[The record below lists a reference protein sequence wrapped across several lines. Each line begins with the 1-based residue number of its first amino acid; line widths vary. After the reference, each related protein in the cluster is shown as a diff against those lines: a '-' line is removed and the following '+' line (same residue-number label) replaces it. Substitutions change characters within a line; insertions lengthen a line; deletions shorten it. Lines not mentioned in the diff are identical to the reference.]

1 MPEVVAEARQGL
13 AIGGPAEVGFD
24 KGTLPYVPG
33 STVRGALATA
43 WIKQNGMPD
52 SSNPLREE
60 FVGLFER
67 DICYGPLFQEGTA
80 VTPLSAVWCKYP
92 TTPDCRIWGIDAAA
106 DGDVT
111 ECPHCGRG
119 IDTGKGEVTGVRV
132 RRIMRTRLDA
142 QGRAVDANLS
152 RGTNWHR
159 ICSTGAV

>member
-60 FVGLFER
+60 FVRARHLLRATVSGR
-67 DICYGPLFQEGTA
+67 NGRHPAIGRVVQ
-80 VTPLSAVWCKYP
+80 V
-92 TTPDCRIWGIDAAA
+92 PDHA
-106 DGDVT
+106 
-111 ECPHCGRG
+111 
-119 IDTGKGEVTGVRV
+119 
-132 RRIMRTRLDA
+132 
-142 QGRAVDANLS
+142 
-152 RGTNWHR
+152 
-159 ICSTGAV
+159 